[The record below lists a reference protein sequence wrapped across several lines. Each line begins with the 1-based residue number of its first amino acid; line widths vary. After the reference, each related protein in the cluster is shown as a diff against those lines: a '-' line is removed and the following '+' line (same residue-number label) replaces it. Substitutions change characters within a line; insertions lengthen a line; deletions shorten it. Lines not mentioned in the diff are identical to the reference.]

1 MAAPLLLADASG
13 SRDPSTDH
21 CDFGWA
27 SLSVLGE
34 CERKPRVLE
43 NNHSGHYSLG
53 QWLVIMV
60 CFAVGSDDLIPPRSE
75 GKGRHGTRIR
85 LNLLSMYFLLSD
97 EMSFAKEWRAFFF
110 FAIIDYYHH
119 YIAIPEQS
127 ARERMYNGTSGCP
140 TFAWGNTNTRA
151 SGVADCVGTKELAS
165 TCWSVLY
172 YYWLQKE

>member
-97 EMSFAKEWRAFFF
+97 EMSFAKEWRALFFQSSTT
-110 FAIIDYYHH
+110 IIITSQYLSSRQERECTTAAAD
-119 YIAIPEQS
+119 
-127 ARERMYNGTSGCP
+127 ARL
-140 TFAWGNTNTRA
+140 FAWGNTNTRA

-172 YYWLQKE
+172 YWLQKE